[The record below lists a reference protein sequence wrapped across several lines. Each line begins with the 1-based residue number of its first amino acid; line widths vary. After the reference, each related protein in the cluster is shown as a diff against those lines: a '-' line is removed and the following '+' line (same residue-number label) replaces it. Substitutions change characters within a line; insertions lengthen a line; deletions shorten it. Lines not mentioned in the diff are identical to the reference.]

1 MYVDQFMEKLIL
13 FVLAFYHHAGIPIVS
28 MV

>member
-1 MYVDQFMEKLIL
+1 MEKLIL
-13 FVLAFYHHAGIPIVS
+13 FVLAFYHHAGISIVS